1 MEDTVFI
8 PHFMSDGDQLA
19 AGYFKLEEKDSIQIQ
34 NSYFKKWP
42 FTRIDSKDFYTQK
55 FSGSSV

>member
-1 MEDTVFI
+1 
-8 PHFMSDGDQLA
+8 MSDGDQLA